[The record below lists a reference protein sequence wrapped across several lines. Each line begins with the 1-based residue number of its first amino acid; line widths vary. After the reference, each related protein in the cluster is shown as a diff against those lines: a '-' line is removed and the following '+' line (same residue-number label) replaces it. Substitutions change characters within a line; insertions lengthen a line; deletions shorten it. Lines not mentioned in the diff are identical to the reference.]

1 MWYNRPGPLVYPF
14 NIWTNCLF
22 LQNRDEVPFA
32 GKSYKN
38 LFLDLTILGSVDDT
52 SVQAE
57 YASRYAIVISAEFSK
72 LHI

>member
-1 MWYNRPGPLVYPF
+1 MD
-14 NIWTNCLF
+14 NILF
-22 LQNRDEVPFA
+22 ISTNRDEVPFA

-57 YASRYAIVISAEFSK
+57 YASRYTRVI
-72 LHI
+72 